1 MRRRTLLAGLAGL
14 AATIGL
20 VAPAAAPA
28 TAATDPAKATITI
41 VHGIPA
47 ANGFPVDIYAN
58 GAKILSSIPFGWV
71 ITFKAAPGSY
81 DLAIRGA
88 GAAPTSAPALAGT
101 VDFPAGTHKSVVA
114 NLKADGSPTVSVFT
128 NDLSPVPAG
137 NARVTVRHLAKA
149 PAVDVVANSALRVV
163 QGAANGQEAVIEVPA
178 ARYELK
184 LTLPG
189 EKAGVYYTA
198 YRFNEGQNT
207 VMYAIGDIAGKFTV
221 VPQRIATD
229 VAMPAP
235 LPS

>member
-1 MRRRTLLAGLAGL
+1 MRRRTLLAGLAAVIGSVGL
-14 AATIGL
+14 L
-20 VAPAAAPA
+20 APAASQAS
-28 TAATDPAKATITI
+28 AASDPAKATITI
-41 VHGIPA
+41 VHGIPG

-58 GAKILSSIPFGWV
+58 GSKILSSIPFGWV

-88 GAAPTSAPALAGT
+88 GAAAASPAVLAGT

-114 NLKADGSPTVSVFT
+114 NLTADGTPTVSVFT
-128 NDLSPVPAG
+128 NDTSPVPAG
-137 NARVTVRHLAKA
+137 KARVTVRHLAKA
-149 PAVDVVANSALRVV
+149 PAVDVVANSTLRVV

-189 EKAGVYYTA
+189 QKAGVYYTA
-198 YRFNEGQNT
+198 YTFKEGVNT
-207 VMYAIGDIAGKFTV
+207 VMYAIGDIGGKFTV
-221 VPQRIATD
+221 QPQEITTS

-235 LPS
+235 IGS